1 MKKIL
6 NIFLAVALVLGC
18 FHLSFAD
25 EVNTEPSVASAAEL
39 LRVLDI
45 VNIDD
50 SAVNQNVTRQE
61 FAKIVYKLV
70 TNLQISP
77 GIQEACVF
85 QDVTDE
91 EFIPYINRLYE
102 LKIINGYSDGKFK
115 PEKEISVIEAIVF
128 TVRALSYDVFAE
140 ANGGYPGGYLL
151 TARNMGLLKNVNS
164 FSNDMLTYRDVA
176 FLVKN
181 ALTSEMRIRDV
192 YGDNGNVSFSGET
205 TTLLYSVFKV
215 CEIEAVVDGIDITML
230 SGESSVPPYCISIGG
245 KLLDSGKLNPRKY
258 LGYSVTAYY
267 TYEDD
272 VLIHIEEAEN
282 KIEVMNISDIVS
294 ISDNKI
300 AKEIGGKTKY
310 ISYDKL
316 ADFIYNMG
324 ATQTPLNL
332 ELFED
337 KEGTLT
343 LIDNNCDNKVDVIKA
358 DVYYDMVV
366 DYVNTSEQ
374 KAYDSKTGEW
384 VSIDNTNDNPF
395 VSLEGS
401 EGGTFNQ
408 KDIKKNDILTV
419 YKTLSD
425 SDQQYTRIVRN
436 TAQASGIVA
445 ELGND
450 ENGKLVAYI
459 DDEPYTFTGVAERR
473 YASEVNVG
481 EFAKLLL
488 NYEGKVAGVAQ
499 YAEGKMKFGMLLKC
513 QAVTEGI
520 EKVLYAKVFSTSNE
534 ALVLNFKD
542 NVRIDGIEYDEA
554 DETILKHLRCAS
566 DVVTGTSN
574 KKRYM
579 QLIKYSLDDNGKLE
593 YIDTVLKSYDKASDS
608 GVKMTVSDEGDT
620 YNSLIRGYSSGNSA
634 ATFGWGAQFYRNG
647 NEYTMVNSN
656 TVVFNVPTVNSS
668 EENCADEKYYSYK
681 GTGAIDGYDRIYT
694 AYFSSPEN
702 MHASVITH
710 HFSSGVDEATSVFYY
725 VFDKYTYASREGIP
739 YLKIYYWLNGAYNTV
754 YAEASAEWIDST
766 GLVGPAG
773 KKYRLTDLKEGD
785 AIILTRNN
793 EGIVSD
799 FRLYAR
805 AEGDIKVGSDVY
817 PNSYT
822 ARGRRVSGY
831 LYKLFNDGASFVLTD
846 DKNAIESAVT
856 YEYLRDNTTV
866 LVYDSSKRE
875 GHRLYTESLKSGNFY
890 TSDGK
895 DCSRVYINQ
904 NAAVVYS
911 IYIVR

>member
-6 NIFLAVALVLGC
+6 NIFLAVALTLGC

-50 SAVNQNVTRQE
+50 SAVSQNVTRQE

-70 TNLQISP
+70 TNLQISS
-77 GIQEACVF
+77 GIQESCVF

-102 LKIINGYSDGKFK
+102 LKVINGYSDGKFK

-164 FSNDMLTYRDVA
+164 LSNDMLTYRDVV

-181 ALTSEMRIRDV
+181 ALTAEMRIRDV
-192 YGDNGNVSFSGET
+192 YDDNGNISFSGET

-310 ISYDKL
+310 ITYDKL

-358 DVYYDMVV
+358 DVYYDIVV

-374 KAYDSKTGEW
+374 KAYDLKTGES
-384 VSIDNTNDNPF
+384 VSLDNTNDNPF
-395 VSLEGS
+395 VSLEDD
-401 EGGTFNQ
+401 EGMAFKQ
-408 KDIKKNDILTV
+408 KDVKLNDVLTV
-419 YKTLSD
+419 YQTLPD
-425 SDQQYTRIVRN
+425 SDQQYTRIVLN
-436 TAQASGIVA
+436 TTQASGTVSRI
-445 ELGND
+445 GYN
-450 ENGKLVAYI
+450 ENEKLVAYI
-459 DDEPYTFTGVAERR
+459 DDEPYVFTKMAEKRFG
-473 YASEVNVG
+473 SELSVG
-481 EFAKLLL
+481 EHSKLLL
-488 NYEGKVAGVAQ
+488 NYEGKVAGIAQ
-499 YAEGKMKFGMLLKC
+499 YSSETMKFGMLMKC
-513 QAVTEGI
+513 QKVTEGI
-520 EKVLYAKVFSTSNE
+520 ENVLYAKLFTTSNE

-542 NVRIDGIEYDEA
+542 NVKIDGISYDEA
-554 DETILKHLRCAS
+554 DETMLKHLMCAS
-566 DVVTGTSN
+566 DVATSSSN
-574 KKRYM
+574 GKRYM
-579 QLIKYSLDDNGKLE
+579 QLIKYSLDGNGKLE
-593 YIDTVLKSYDKASDS
+593 YIDTVLKTYDKSSGS
-608 GVKMTVSDEGDT
+608 GVKMLVSDEGDT
-620 YNSLIRGYSSGNSA
+620 YNSLILGHTSGNST
-634 ATFGWGAQFYRNG
+634 ATFSWGAQVYRNG
-647 NEYTMVNSN
+647 TEYTMVDGN

-668 EENCADEKYYSYK
+668 DEVVTDEKRYSYK
-681 GTGAIDGYDRIYT
+681 GTGAIDGNDRIYT
-694 AYFSSPEN
+694 AYFSSSEN

-710 HFSSGVDEATSVFYY
+710 HFNAGSDGSTSVYYY
-725 VFDKYTYASREGIP
+725 VFDKYSYASRDGLP
-739 YLKIYYWLNGAYNTV
+739 CLKLYYWLNGAYNTV
-754 YAEASAEWIDST
+754 YADANASWTDSS
-766 GLVGPAG
+766 GLIG
-773 KKYRLTDLKEGD
+773 KKGEKYALTDLKEGD
-785 AIILTRNN
+785 AVILTFNS
-793 EGIVSD
+793 EGMVSD

-805 AEGDIKVGSDVY
+805 AEGDIKVAADVY
-817 PNSYT
+817 PNSFA

-831 LYKLFNDGASFVLTD
+831 LYKRFNDGASFVLTENKD
-846 DKNAIESAVT
+846 ELATAAA
-856 YEYLRDNTTV
+856 YEYLRDNIPV

-875 GHRLYTESLKSGNFY
+875 GHRLYMDSLKSGSYY
-890 TSDGK
+890 TSDGNAS
-895 DCSRVYINQ
+895 SRVYINQ
-904 NAAVVYS
+904 YSAVVYG